1 MSKKFFAIE
10 NGNIV
15 VYANGDTIEEIAQKI
30 KDSHRSLKDF
40 VYYTIE
46 GTTIY
51 KLEIKEI

>member
-15 VYANGDTIEEIAQKI
+15 VYANGDTIEEVAQKI
-30 KDSHRSLKDF
+30 KDSNRSLKDF
-40 VYYTIE
+40 TYYTIE

-51 KLEIKEI
+51 KLDIKEI

>member
-15 VYANGDTIEEIAQKI
+15 VYANGDTIDEVAQKI
-30 KDSHRSLKDF
+30 KDSNHSLKDF
-40 VYYTIE
+40 TYYTVE

-51 KLEIKEI
+51 KLDIKEI